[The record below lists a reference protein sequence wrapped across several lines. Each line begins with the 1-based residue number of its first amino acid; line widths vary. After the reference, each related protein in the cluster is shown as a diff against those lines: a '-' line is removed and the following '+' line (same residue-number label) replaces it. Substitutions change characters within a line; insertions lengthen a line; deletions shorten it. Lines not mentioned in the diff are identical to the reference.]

1 MGVVA
6 GFLAQNFLKWA
17 LNFGEVSYLLNYN
30 ALLNFFSNDILIP
43 NPNCSDENCVKC
55 QEEFKKS
62 NISRKPVKKEK
73 EVKDEKKEEINDWG
87 IKIVEE
93 SNEST
98 EVKEVKDM
106 SESNMSL
113 EDLKKQFAMFN
124 KKE

>member
-1 MGVVA
+1 MHI
-6 GFLAQNFLKWA
+6 
-17 LNFGEVSYLLNYN
+17 YL
-30 ALLNFFSNDILIP
+30 
-43 NPNCSDENCVKC
+43 
-55 QEEFKKS
+55 FK
-62 NISRKPVKKEK
+62 
-73 EVKDEKKEEINDWG
+73 KKEEKKNEEKKNEVNDWG